1 MQQRVLL
8 LLFVFFTTNLEAQS
22 VCVEKAKEVYKNIVS
37 AIGNNYPPPPALVI
51 KEATE
56 TGMAASGKEII
67 IEMPLLNNFCG
78 KENFEDKIAYF
89 IAHELAHHYL
99 SHPEQ
104 SYLKRGSWLAAT
116 PIHRSLLKG
125 ADLTQEKLEQIL
137 KTSEKFLD
145 KNFKTKPDIKDYSTI
160 TMKINKSLDKK
171 KQLEHETQ
179 ADIHAG
185 FFSQLAGYNALS
197 NANDAMIELYRFLA
211 EEFPEQTQESKFGR
225 IISTSDIYPTLDQ
238 RIEIIDENIEKANE
252 LTLCFEWGTI
262 FLKLK
267 KYEIAKALY
276 EHLIKSGFIS
286 REIYNN
292 LGLTFLLYAAS
303 NDETFSK
310 FNYPVHIDINTR
322 AEVKKTRSFT
332 TTDFDDLIEQAEK
345 NLNTAITLD
354 PLYTPAKKNLL
365 VLEFIKHKK
374 AGTANVMSQIAFQE
388 INQSAKTDLEVIE
401 MMIDQKPNNKIKII
415 AQKGSKISEENLS
428 EKTPSIKDDW
438 DSALNKLGLGDFT
451 FGISSEKTESN
462 EQISLSSDYGLQLN
476 IKSSIQIN
484 SSTKYEIGVSSIYFD
499 GPHIESGLEII
510 KTKAPISQFDLR
522 STSHKGY
529 SYFIRK

>member
-1 MQQRVLL
+1 MRLRFILL
-8 LLFVFFTTNLEAQS
+8 VFCFYTSNLEAQS

-37 AIGNNYPPPPALVI
+37 AIGNNYPPPPALMI
-51 KEATE
+51 MEETQ

-67 IEMPLLNNFCG
+67 IEMPLLKNFCG

-99 SHPEQ
+99 NHPEQ
-104 SYLKRGSWLAAT
+104 GFLKRGSWLAAT

-137 KTSEKFLD
+137 KDSEKFLD
-145 KNFKTKPDIKDYSTI
+145 ENFIAKPDTNDYRNVA
-160 TMKINKSLDKK
+160 MKINKSLDKK

-185 FFSQLAGYNALS
+185 FFSQLAGYNALFY
-197 NANDAMIELYRFLA
+197 AKDAMIELYRFLA
-211 EEFPEQTQESKFGR
+211 EEFPEQTLESKFGR

-238 RIEIIDENIEKANE
+238 RIEIINENIEKANE

-310 FNYPVHIDINTR
+310 YNYPVHIDINTR
-322 AEVKKTRSFT
+322 AEVKKTRSFE
-332 TTDFDDLIEQAEK
+332 TTDFDDLISQAEK

-365 VLEFIKHKK
+365 VLEFIKQKK
-374 AGTANVMSQIAFQE
+374 AGTANVMNQKAFQK

-401 MMIDQKPNNKIKII
+401 MMIDQKPNDLIKRI

-428 EKTPSIKDDW
+428 KKNPSINDDW
-438 DSALNKLGLGDFT
+438 DSALNKIGLGDLT
-451 FGISSEKTESN
+451 FGISNEKTESN
-462 EQISLSSDYGLQLN
+462 KQISLSSDHGLQLN
-476 IKSSIQIN
+476 IKSSIEIN
-484 SSTKYEIGVSSIYFD
+484 GSTKHEIGVYSIYFD
-499 GPHIESGLEII
+499 GPHIESGLEVI
-510 KTKAPISQFDLR
+510 KTKTPISNFDLR
-522 STSHKGY
+522 STNYKDY
-529 SYFIRK
+529 NYFIRK